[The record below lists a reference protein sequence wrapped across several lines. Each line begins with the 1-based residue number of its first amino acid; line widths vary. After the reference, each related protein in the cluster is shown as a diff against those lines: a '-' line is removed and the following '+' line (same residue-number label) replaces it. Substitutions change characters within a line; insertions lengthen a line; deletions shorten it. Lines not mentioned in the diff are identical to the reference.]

1 MDPSDE
7 TVLGERRRG
16 RQTEN
21 QYSGMKVGK
30 TFLEERR
37 GGDLGREKLE
47 ICMGGK
53 REKVWTREEVAN
65 GARSVIKVSEL
76 GRKGGKEGG
85 IRDEEKWAGE
95 ESWKSRNRGSEGKV
109 QQLGRGETGSVGR
122 EDWEGP
128 KSWREPKKGNVEEI

>member
-76 GRKGGKEGG
+76 GRKGG
-85 IRDEEKWAGE
+85 REELEMK
-95 ESWKSRNRGSEGKV
+95 KR
-109 QQLGRGETGSVGR
+109 GRGRKVGTVEIEGAR
-122 EDWEGP
+122 EKFSNWGEGR
-128 KSWREPKKGNVEEI
+128 REV